1 MIKKWYLKIVY
12 NLIEYNNNYS
22 KTSGSFWQYY
32 RNETAL
38 TNSDATANFHN
49 ADNSA
54 SFKVKPKITG
64 VTGDNSTKMVPLKY
78 LSNSWGTFEMP

>member
-1 MIKKWYLKIVY
+1 MIKKWHLIIVY
-12 NLIEYNNNYS
+12 NLIEYSNNYS
-22 KTSGSFWQYY
+22 KTSGSFWQCY
-32 RNETAL
+32 RKETAL

-64 VTGDNSTKMVPLKY
+64 VTGDNSTKNGAIKI
-78 LSNSWGTFEMP
+78 FK